1 MRHRGRVHPS
11 HLGGIEI
18 TEYQLLRS
26 SHVEPAA
33 ELVLAAYREEKQA
46 VPCLPGEDYFHEVLR
61 RLLASLFARGSGY
74 AAIRRGKL
82 AGFLAGIETG
92 ELWGRNK
99 GIYSPLYGHGAIEAD
114 RADIY
119 RGLYTKAAQMWV
131 EKKHYTHALTF
142 FAHDQ
147 QTIDTWFWLGFGL
160 RCIDSIRRVQ
170 AITVDKTNSDIVIRK
185 GTNDDIPGL
194 RDIMDQFSRFWPQS
208 PTFMQKS
215 GQDPVEKYNKWFKE
229 PNRHFWVAYQ
239 GGRPVAQIRI
249 QPVGE
254 SFISE
259 HPDIVNVTSA
269 YVAEAGRSTG
279 IGLMLLAKVQQW
291 LMENHYPLCG
301 VDFESFNIPGSRFWN
316 RYFTPYTYSLVRRV
330 DERI

>member
-1 MRHRGRVHPS
+1 MA
-11 HLGGIEI
+11 
-18 TEYQLLRS
+18 TEYRS
-26 SHVEPAA
+26 LKADYVEQAVN
-33 ELVLAAYREEKQA
+33 LVLAAYGEESRA
-46 VPCLPGEDYFHEVLR
+46 VSCLPDQNDFGDMLR
-61 RLLASLFARGSGY
+61 DKIASLFSRGSGY

-160 RCIDSIRRVQ
+160 RCIDSIRRAQ
-170 AITVDKTNSDIVIRK
+170 AITVGKPNSDIVIRK

-194 RDIMDQFSRFWPQS
+194 KDIMTQFNRFWPQS

-215 GQDPVEKYNKWFKE
+215 GEDLVEKYNKWFNE

-239 GGRPVAQIRI
+239 GGRPVGQIRI
-249 QPVGE
+249 EPAGE
-254 SFISE
+254 SFVSE
-259 HPDIVNVTSA
+259 HPEVVNVTSA
-269 YVAEAGRSTG
+269 FVTEEARSTG
-279 IGLMLLAKVQQW
+279 IGLMLLAEVQQW
-291 LMENHYPLCG
+291 LGDNDYPLCG
-301 VDFESFNIPGSRFWN
+301 VDFESFNVPGSRFWN
-316 RYFTPYTYSLVRRV
+316 RYFSPYTYSLVRRV